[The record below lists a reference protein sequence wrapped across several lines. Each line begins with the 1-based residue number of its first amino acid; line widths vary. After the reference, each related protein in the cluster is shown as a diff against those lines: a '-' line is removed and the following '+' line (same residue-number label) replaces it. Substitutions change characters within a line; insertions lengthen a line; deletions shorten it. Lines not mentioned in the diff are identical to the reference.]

1 MSNPRPGAGGNNLL
15 LRNINSLKR
24 SYPSAA
30 ETNNSTPKMF
40 GSKFKMP
47 SHNNGSFASSANNFQ
62 QQLAAN
68 NSGIGNHHHHHLN
81 GELQQRQPHQSS
93 DKFSAFGLFLTSSLL
108 DMPENKALGLIE
120 KFTND
125 IVRALIDPSTPL
137 SSAAV
142 AAAAAAEAAASTPT
156 NSADE
161 IAHTPASANS
171 LSTVEENN
179 I

>member
-1 MSNPRPGAGGNNLL
+1 MPSVRPAVGGNNLL

-24 SYPSAA
+24 SYPSSA
-30 ETNNSTPKMF
+30 ETNNSTTKMF

-47 SHNNGSFASSANNFQ
+47 AHNNFAASANNFQ

-68 NSGIGNHHHHHLN
+68 SSAIGNHHHHHLN
-81 GELQQRQPHQSS
+81 GEMQQRPPHQSS
-93 DKFSAFGLFLTSSLL
+93 DKFNAFGLFLTSSLL

-125 IVRALIDPSTPL
+125 IVRALIDPLTPL

-142 AAAAAAEAAASTPT
+142 AAAAAAEAAASTAT